1 MVSGLEFWFG
11 FKVGNELGFWV
22 TCALEGVLRQTAVN
36 GFSLE
41 ALGKLKL
48 NTFNDVSSCYAM
60 VSV

>member
-1 MVSGLEFWFG
+1 MVSRLEFWFG

-48 NTFNDVSSCYAM
+48 DTFNDVHSWYAM
-60 VSV
+60 MSV

>member
-1 MVSGLEFWFG
+1 MVG

-48 NTFNDVSSCYAM
+48 DTFNDVHSWYSM
-60 VSV
+60 MSV